1 MDNND
6 IFRRLRYTL
15 GFNDFKMSEIF
26 ALADDPIK
34 QAKVT
39 SWLKKDE
46 DKDFI
51 KMPDVMLATFL
62 NGLINQKR
70 GKKDGPQP
78 VPETEIDNNIVF
90 RKLRI
95 AFNLQSEDIL
105 NLYELTDKKI
115 SPHELS
121 AFFRKLGTSKYKE
134 CNDQYLRH
142 FLNGLQVKYRDS
154 DVTP

>member
-15 GFNDFKMSEIF
+15 GYNDLKMAEVF

-39 SWLKKDE
+39 TWLKKE
-46 DKDFI
+46 DDRDFI
-51 KMPDVMLATFL
+51 PMPDVMMATFL
-62 NGLINQKR
+62 NGLIIQRR
-70 GKKDGPQP
+70 GRKEGPQP
-78 VPETEIDNNIVF
+78 VPEVELNNNLVF

-95 AFNLQSEDIL
+95 AFDLQSDDIIE
-105 NLYELTDKKI
+105 LYGLVDKSI

-121 AFFRKLGTSKYKE
+121 AFFRKPGTSKYRE
-134 CNDQYLRH
+134 CNDQYLRY
-142 FLNGLQVKYRDS
+142 FLTGLQVKYRDS
-154 DVTP
+154 N

>member
-6 IFRRLRYTL
+6 VFRRLRYIL
-15 GFNDFKMSEIF
+15 AYNDAKIAEVI
-26 ALADDPIK
+26 ALAGVTVKQGPIIG
-34 QAKVT
+34 
-39 SWLKKDE
+39 WLKPDG
-46 DKDFI
+46 DRSMV

-78 VPETEIDNNIVF
+78 EPEQELTNNIIF

-95 AFNLQSEDIL
+95 AYDLK
-105 NLYELTDKKI
+105 TDDVIALFKLVGKEI

-121 AFFRKLGTSKYKE
+121 AFFRKPTSNKYRE
-134 CNDQYLRH
+134 CNDQYLRY
-142 FLNGLQVKYRDS
+142 FLNGLEAKYR
-154 DVTP
+154 V

>member
-6 IFRRLRYTL
+6 IFRRLRYIL
-15 GFNDFKMSEIF
+15 GYNDFKMAEVF
-26 ALADDPIK
+26 ALSDDPIK

-39 SWLKKDE
+39 TWLKKE
-46 DKDFI
+46 DDVDFI
-51 KMPDVMLATFL
+51 KMPDVMLSTFL
-62 NGLINQKR
+62 NGLIIQKR
-70 GKKDGPQP
+70 GRKDGPQA
-78 VPETEIDNNIVF
+78 VPEAEIDNNIIF

-105 NLYELTDKKI
+105 DLYELVDKKI

-121 AFFRKLGTSKYKE
+121 AFFRKPDSSKYRE

-142 FLNGLQVKYRDS
+142 FLNGLQVKYRDGVS
-154 DVTP
+154 

>member
-1 MDNND
+1 MDTND
-6 IFRRLRYTL
+6 IFRRLRYIL
-15 GFNDFKMSEIF
+15 GYNDFKMSEVF
-26 ALADDPIK
+26 GLANDPIK
-34 QAKVT
+34 QTTVT
-39 SWLKKDE
+39 TWLKKD
-46 DKDFI
+46 DDTDFV

-78 VPETEIDNNIVF
+78 APEQEINNNIVF

-95 AFNLQSEDIL
+95 AFDLQSDDIL
-105 NLYELTDKKI
+105 KLYELVDKSI

-121 AFFRKLGTSKYKE
+121 AFFRKPTQSKYRE

-142 FLNGLQVKYRDS
+142 FLTGMQAKYRD
-154 DVTP
+154 

>member
-6 IFRRLRYTL
+6 IFRRLRFIL
-15 GFNDFKMSEIF
+15 GLNDFKMAEVF
-26 ALADDPIK
+26 ALSDDPIK

-39 SWLKKDE
+39 TWLKKED
-46 DKDFI
+46 DKDFV
-51 KMPDVMLATFL
+51 KMPDIMLATFL
-62 NGLINQKR
+62 NGLIIQKR
-70 GKKDGPQP
+70 GRKEGPQP

-95 AFNLQSEDIL
+95 AFNLQSDDIL
-105 NLYELTDKKI
+105 NLYDLIDKKI

-121 AFFRKLGTSKYKE
+121 AFFRKPGTSKYRE

-142 FLNGLQVKYRDS
+142 FLSGLQVKYRDS
-154 DVTP
+154 VM

>member
-6 IFRRLRYTL
+6 IFRKLRYTL
-15 GFNDFKMSEIF
+15 GYNDLKMAEVFILAEYPVKQEI
-26 ALADDPIK
+26 I
-34 QAKVT
+34 T
-39 SWLKKDE
+39 TWLKTEGHPDLVP
-46 DKDFI
+46 
-51 KMPDVMLATFL
+51 MPDVMMATFL

-78 VPETEIDNNIVF
+78 APEKELTNNLVF

-95 AFNLQSEDIL
+95 AFDLQSDDIL
-105 NLYELTDKKI
+105 ELFKLIDKSI

-121 AFFRKLGTSKYKE
+121 SFFRKPTHHKYRI

-142 FLNGLQVKYRDS
+142 FLDGLQAKIRD
-154 DVTP
+154 

>member
-1 MDNND
+1 
-6 IFRRLRYTL
+6 
-15 GFNDFKMSEIF
+15 MSEVF
-26 ALADDPIK
+26 GLADAPLK
-34 QAKVT
+34 QATVT
-39 SWLKKDE
+39 TWLKKD
-46 DKDFI
+46 DDADFV

-78 VPETEIDNNIVF
+78 APEQEINNNIVF

-95 AFNLQSEDIL
+95 AFDLQSDDIL
-105 NLYELTDKKI
+105 KLYELVDKSI

-121 AFFRKLGTSKYKE
+121 AFFRKPTQSKYRE

-142 FLNGLQVKYRDS
+142 FLTGMQAKYRD
-154 DVTP
+154 